1 MANNIRIKRLNN
13 TYMEELSRI
22 LMEEVKDQKAKEAII
37 TGVDVTNDL
46 SYAKV
51 YFTIYNRE
59 NKKEVLEALNT
70 AEGFIRRCL
79 ADRIEIR
86 NTPELRFIYD
96 ESEEYGKHIDKIIE
110 NLNK

>member
-1 MANNIRIKRLNN
+1 
-13 TYMEELSRI
+13 MEELSRI

-96 ESEEYGKHIDKIIE
+96 ESEEYGKHIDEIIE

>member
-1 MANNIRIKRLNN
+1 
-13 TYMEELSRI
+13 
-22 LMEEVKDQKAKEAII
+22 MEEVKDQKAKEAII

-96 ESEEYGKHIDKIIE
+96 ESEEYGKHIDEIIE

>member
-96 ESEEYGKHIDKIIE
+96 ESEEYGKHIDEIIE